1 MKVGCSEAR
10 ALGGVH
16 GDGQRA
22 TRRRSRAAV
31 VLGGLLA
38 VTITA
43 CSASPEDL
51 KKGARLV
58 ELETQQTK
66 IMSTGTNCA
75 QLNKDLDTWYAKN
88 KAEVDELDGW
98 MKSKSE
104 REQLKATE
112 GQGDR
117 MHENANIRIAAM
129 VQCSGLPWNGK
140 RR

>member
-1 MKVGCSEAR
+1 MHVGCSEATP
-10 ALGGVH
+10 LGGAH
-16 GDGQRA
+16 GDG
-22 TRRRSRAAV
+22 RRGFRRAAIA
-31 VLGGLLA
+31 LGGLLA
-38 VTITA
+38 LAITA

-66 IMSTGTNCA
+66 LMSTGTSCA

-88 KAEVDELDGW
+88 KAEVDELDAW
-98 MKSKSE
+98 YKAKSE
-104 REQLKATE
+104 REQFKATE
-112 GQGDR
+112 GQGDQK
-117 MHENANIRIAAM
+117 HANANARIAAM